1 METRRACFD
10 LSGIAVSWVW
20 EKAVELE
27 RVSQVE
33 GLTERAYSAVEGMD
47 W

>member
-1 METRRACFD
+1 MACFD

-20 EKAVELE
+20 EKAAELE

-33 GLTERAYSAVEGMD
+33 GLTGRAHSVVVGRD
-47 W
+47 